1 MQRIIGKPMRQGR
14 THFLVWCAVKVSP
27 LKWQGHWSLF
37 ANGTDITRD
46 AAVES
51 GVVPRSC
58 TSELRAERAAY
69 DAGAAHLQKLDA
81 TDCAAPQKRDSIRR
95 VGSA

>member
-27 LKWQGHWSLF
+27 LKWQGHWSVF
-37 ANGTDITRD
+37 ANGADIARD
-46 AAVES
+46 AVVH
-51 GVVPRSC
+51 GVVPRPC

-69 DAGAAHLQKLDA
+69 ELGAIQLDRMEAESFSA
-81 TDCAAPQKRDSIRR
+81 TESRGGIRR
-95 VGSA
+95 MG